1 MALLFEKSSNILFI
15 GDSIT
20 DCDRNDPIFTPLGD
34 GYVRDIH
41 RLLQCN
47 YPQLDLTTLNQGI
60 SGDRITNLH
69 SRWKSDVLELN
80 PDWVFIYIG
89 INDVWRYFE
98 GDPLEGVTLSAFTK
112 TYRQLIMDTISTI
125 PARMR
130 LIIPFLG
137 EPDPTDPFRSQ
148 LTRYQ
153 SAIADLGQD
162 FSIPVIPL
170 QSAFDHVMRAK
181 HPQYWT
187 SDRVHPSEEG
197 HMLIALTILKA
208 CGFEL

>member
-1 MALLFEKSSNILFI
+1 MALLFDKGSKILFI

-20 DCDRNDPIFTPLGD
+20 DCDRNNPNFEPWGD

-41 RLLQCN
+41 RLLQCK
-47 YPQLDLTTLNQGI
+47 YPQLDLTSLNQGI
-60 SGDRITNLH
+60 SGDRVTDLQ
-69 SRWKSDVLELN
+69 SRWKSDVLALN

-89 INDVWRYFE
+89 INDVWRFFE
-98 GDPLEGVTLSAFTK
+98 GDLLEGVTLSAFTK
-112 TYRQLIMDTISTI
+112 TYRTLISDTLSTI

-130 LIIPFLG
+130 LINPFLG

-153 SAIADLGQD
+153 SAIADLGQE

-170 QSAFDHVMRAK
+170 QPAFDHVMLAK

-187 SDRVHPSEEG
+187 SDRVHPSKEG